1 MTLNFRTTAHLFSK
15 NVKYKQILN
24 RTKYGNFRAESTN
37 ILINR
42 LQIKKIRYKF
52 GQKFINTNEII
63 TFAQIFK
70 KHNYVT
76 KKRKITGRFR

>member
-15 NVKYKQILN
+15 NVRYKQILN
-24 RTKYGNFRAESTN
+24 RTKLGNFRQQYSN

-76 KKRKITGRFR
+76 RKGKSPGVR

>member
-1 MTLNFRTTAHLFSK
+1 MTGNFSATANLFSK
-15 NVKYKQILN
+15 NINYRQVIY
-24 RTKYGNFRAESTN
+24 RTKYGNYGAETIN

-42 LQIKKIRYKF
+42 LQIKKIQYKF

-70 KHNYVT
+70 KHNYGT
-76 KKRKITGRFR
+76 KKRKVTQRFR

>member
-1 MTLNFRTTAHLFSK
+1 MTFNFSATAHLFSK
-15 NVKYKQILN
+15 NVRHKRNLI
-24 RTKYGNFRAESTN
+24 RTEYGNFRAESTN

-52 GQKFINTNEII
+52 EQKFINTNEII

-70 KHNYVT
+70 KT
-76 KKRKITGRFR
+76 

>member
-1 MTLNFRTTAHLFSK
+1 MIN
-15 NVKYKQILN
+15 KQIKGRLRN
-24 RTKYGNFRAESTN
+24 CFSGVESFN
-37 ILINR
+37 ILINP
-42 LQIKKIRYKF
+42 LQIKKIRYKLE
-52 GQKFINTNEII
+52 QKFINTNEII